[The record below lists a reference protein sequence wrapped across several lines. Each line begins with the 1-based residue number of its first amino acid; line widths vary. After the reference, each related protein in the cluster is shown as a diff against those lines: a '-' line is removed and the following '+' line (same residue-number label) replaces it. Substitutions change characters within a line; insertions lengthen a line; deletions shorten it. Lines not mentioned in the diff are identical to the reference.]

1 MVPFEKRWYQKL
13 LMFAPVIGV
22 VGGVLALIFMGITGT
37 AIDLLFGNT
46 GTGWWTGRWWW
57 IPLTALGG
65 LAVALL
71 RKTWNISK
79 DVPGAVALAQQGWVD
94 PSKAFYW
101 VVISTVSLMM
111 GASLGPS
118 FGLVVMGGGFG
129 SWLATRLGK
138 QDDEDEEEARQGF
151 ALTGMAGGMGGGYSA
166 PLFATVLASELSPT
180 SKRNYVAAFIPELFA
195 ATLGFVIY
203 YGVTG
208 SSMLGSYRL
217 PEYQLHV
224 VDLIVGAL
232 LGVAAVFVLL
242 LHTLISRLVSTA
254 AASIA
259 NPYVLGAG
267 GGALVGLIAFAL
279 PLTAT
284 AGSRQLGTELEIAET
299 MGAGLIA
306 AILIAKMIAIALSQS
321 SGFLGGIVFP
331 AIFLGGTA
339 GLLVH
344 SIFPGIPIALCV
356 GGMLAAVPGAFLNAP
371 LALVIIAAGT
381 VRLQPEALVPIGIA
395 VVIAHMLMSAV
406 RKYVLKESLPPSN

>member
-1 MVPFEKRWYQKL
+1 MVPLEKPWYRKIL
-13 LMFAPVIGV
+13 LLAPVIGI
-22 VGGVLALIFMGITGT
+22 VGGGLAVIFMGITGS
-37 AIDLLFGNT
+37 ANNLFYGNT
-46 GTGWWTGRWWW
+46 GTGWWDGRWWW

-65 LAVALL
+65 LVVALL
-71 RKTWNISK
+71 RKTWKISRT
-79 DVPGAVALAQQGWVD
+79 VPGAIALANQAWVD
-94 PSKAFYW
+94 PSTAIYW
-101 VVISTVSLMM
+101 VLISTVSLVM

-129 SWLATRLGK
+129 SWLVTRLGK
-138 QDDEDEEEARQGF
+138 HHEEEEARQGF

-180 SKRNYVAAFIPELFA
+180 SKSNYVALFIPQLLA

-208 SSMLGSYRL
+208 SSMLGSYHL
-217 PEYQLHV
+217 PEYRLQVL
-224 VDLIVGAL
+224 DIFTGAF
-232 LGVAAVFVLL
+232 LGVLAVFVLL
-242 LHTLISRLVSTA
+242 LHTLISKLVATA
-254 AASIA
+254 AARVA
-259 NPYVLGAG
+259 NPYLLGVI

-284 AGSRQLGTELEIAET
+284 AGSKQLGTELEIAET
-299 MGAGLIA
+299 MGVFFIA
-306 AILIAKMIAIALSQS
+306 AILIGKMIAISISQS

-344 SIFPGIPIALCV
+344 SLFPSIPIALCV

-371 LALVIIAAGT
+371 LALLIIAAGT
-381 VRLQPEALVPIGIA
+381 IRLGPEALVPIGIA
-395 VVIAHMLMSAV
+395 VVIAHTLMSV
-406 RKYVLKESLPPSN
+406 MRKVVLKETLPASN

>member
-1 MVPFEKRWYQKL
+1 MIPFEKLWYRKL
-13 LMFAPVIGV
+13 LMLAPVIGV
-22 VGGVLALIFMGITGT
+22 AGGLLALVFMGITGT
-37 AIDLLFGNT
+37 ANDLLFSDT

-65 LAVALL
+65 FVVALL
-71 RKTWNISK
+71 RKAFKVSK
-79 DVPGAVALAQQGWVD
+79 QVPGAIALAQKGWVD
-94 PSKAFYW
+94 PANAFYW
-101 VVISTVSLMM
+101 VAISTVSLMM

-129 SWLATRLGK
+129 SWLVTRLRK
-138 QDDEDEEEARQGF
+138 QYDEEEARQGF

-180 SKRNYVAAFIPELFA
+180 SKSNYVAAFIPELFA

-208 SSMLGSYRL
+208 NSMLGTYRL
-217 PEYQLHV
+217 PEYQLHA
-224 VDLIVGAL
+224 VDLLVGAL
-232 LGVAAVFVLL
+232 LGAAAVFVLL
-242 LHTLISRLVSTA
+242 LHTLISKLVARA
-254 AASIA
+254 AALIA
-259 NPYVLGAG
+259 NPYVLGTA

-284 AGSRQLGTELEIAET
+284 AGSKQLGTELEISET
-299 MGAGLIA
+299 MGVGLIA
-306 AILIAKMIAIALSQS
+306 AILVGKMIAIALSQS

-344 SIFPGIPIALCV
+344 SIFPDIPIALCV
-356 GGMLAAVPGAFLNAP
+356 GAMLAAVPGAFLNAP
-371 LALVIIAAGT
+371 LALIIIAAGT
-381 VRLQPEALVPIGIA
+381 IRLNPEALVPIGIA
-395 VVIAHMLMSAV
+395 VVIAHMLMSAM
-406 RKYVLKESLPPSN
+406 RKYVLKESLLPSN

>member
-1 MVPFEKRWYQKL
+1 MVPLEKRWYQKL
-13 LMFAPVIGV
+13 LMFAPIIGA
-22 VGGVLALIFMGITGT
+22 VGGVLALLFMRITGT
-37 AIDLLFGNT
+37 ATGFLFGNT
-46 GTGWWTGRWWW
+46 GTGWWDGRWWW

-65 LAVALL
+65 LVVALL
-71 RKTWNISK
+71 RKNWKISEQ
-79 DVPGAVALAQQGWVD
+79 VPGAVALAQQGWVD
-94 PSKAFYW
+94 PSQALYW
-101 VVISTVSLMM
+101 VIISAVSLMM

-138 QDDEDEEEARQGF
+138 QYDEEEARQGF
-151 ALTGMAGGMGGGYSA
+151 ALTGMAGGLGGGYSA

-180 SKRNYVAAFIPELFA
+180 SKSNYVAAFIPELFS

-208 SSMLGSYRL
+208 TSMLGSYRL
-217 PEYQLHV
+217 PEYQLNPI
-224 VDLIVGAL
+224 DLVIGAL

-242 LHTLISRLVSTA
+242 LHTYISKLVASA
-254 AASIA
+254 AAWIA
-259 NPYVLGAG
+259 NPYIRSVI
-267 GGALVGLIAFAL
+267 GGALVGFIAFAL

-284 AGSRQLGTELEIAET
+284 AGSVQLGVELDIAEI
-299 MGAGLIA
+299 MGVGLIA
-306 AILIAKMIAIALSQS
+306 AVLIAKMIAIAISQS

-331 AIFLGGTA
+331 AIFLGGTT

-344 SIFPGIPIALCV
+344 SIFPDIPIALCV

-371 LALVIIAAGT
+371 LALIIIAAGT

-395 VVIAHMLMSAV
+395 VVVAHLLMSAM
-406 RKYVLKESLPPSN
+406 RKFVLKESLSPSN

>member
-1 MVPFEKRWYQKL
+1 MVPLEKPWYRKL
-13 LMFAPVIGV
+13 LILAPVIGAA
-22 VGGVLALIFMGITGT
+22 GGVLAVIFMGVTGT
-37 AIDLLFGNT
+37 ATGFLYGNT
-46 GTGWWTGRWWW
+46 GTGWWDGRWWW

-65 LAVALL
+65 LVVALL
-71 RKTWNISK
+71 RQTWKISR
-79 DVPGAVALAQQGWVD
+79 DVPGAIALAHQAWVD
-94 PSKAFYW
+94 PSVAFYW
-101 VVISTVSLMM
+101 VAISAVSLIM

-129 SWLATRLGK
+129 SWLVTRLGK
-138 QDDEDEEEARQGF
+138 GYEEEDARQGF
-151 ALTGMAGGMGGGYSA
+151 TLTGMAGGLGGGYSA

-180 SKRNYVAAFIPELFA
+180 SKRDYVAAFIPELFA

-217 PEYQLHV
+217 PEYKLDL
-224 VDLIVGAL
+224 VDLIVGAF

-242 LHTLISRLVSTA
+242 LHTYISKLVAT
-254 AASIA
+254 IA
-259 NPYVLGAG
+259 RRITNPYLLGVA

-284 AGSRQLGTELEIAET
+284 AGSVQLGTELQISESL
-299 MGAGLIA
+299 GVGLLA
-306 AILIAKMIAIALSQS
+306 AVLVGKMIAIAISQS

-344 SIFPGIPIALCV
+344 SIFPSIPIALCV
-356 GGMLAAVPGAFLNAP
+356 GAMLAAVPGAFLNAP
-371 LALVIIAAGT
+371 LALLIIAAGT
-381 VRLQPEALVPIGIA
+381 VRLEPEALLPIGMA
-395 VVIAHMLMSAV
+395 VVIAHMLMSIM
-406 RKYVLKESLPPSN
+406 RTYVLNESLSPTN

>member
-1 MVPFEKRWYQKL
+1 MVPLEKSWYRKL
-13 LMFAPVIGV
+13 LLLAPVIGA
-22 VGGVLALIFMGITGT
+22 VGGVLAVVFMRITGT
-37 AIDLLFGNT
+37 ANSLLHGNT
-46 GTGWWTGRWWW
+46 GTGWWDGRWWW

-65 LAVALL
+65 LIVALL
-71 RKTWNISK
+71 RKTWKIP
-79 DVPGAVALAQQGWVD
+79 DQVPGAIALANQAWVD
-94 PSKAFYW
+94 PSQAVYW
-101 VVISTVSLMM
+101 VLISTVSLVM

-129 SWLATRLGK
+129 SWLVTQLGK
-138 QDDEDEEEARQGF
+138 QYEEEDAKQGF
-151 ALTGMAGGMGGGYSA
+151 ALTGMAGGLGGGYSA

-180 SKRNYVAAFIPELFA
+180 SKSNYVAAFIPELFS

-208 SSMLGSYRL
+208 NSMLGSYRL
-217 PEYQLHV
+217 PEYQLNFI
-224 VDLIVGAL
+224 DLITGAL
-232 LGVAAVFVLL
+232 LGVLAVFVLL
-242 LHTLISRLVSTA
+242 LHTYIGKLISA
-254 AASIA
+254 AAARIA
-259 NPYVLGAG
+259 NPYVLGTV

-284 AGSRQLGTELEIAET
+284 AGSTQLGIELGIAET

-371 LALVIIAAGT
+371 LALIIIAAGT
-381 VRLQPEALVPIGIA
+381 VRLQPEALIPIGIA
-395 VVIAHMLMSAV
+395 VVVAHTSMSAM
-406 RKYVLKESLPPSN
+406 RKYVLKETLPASN

>member
-1 MVPFEKRWYQKL
+1 MVPFEKPWYQKL
-13 LMFAPVIGV
+13 LMLAPVIGV
-22 VGGVLALIFMGITGT
+22 AGGVLAVIFMGITGT
-37 AIDLLFGNT
+37 ATAFLFGNT
-46 GTGWWTGRWWW
+46 DTGWWAGRWWW

-65 LAVALL
+65 LVVALL
-71 RKTWNISK
+71 RQTWKISRH
-79 DVPGAVALAQQGWVD
+79 VPGAVALAQQAWVD
-94 PSKAFYW
+94 PSQAFYW
-101 VVISTVSLMM
+101 VAISTVSLVM

-118 FGLVVMGGGFG
+118 FGLVVLGGGFG
-129 SWLATRLGK
+129 SWLVTRLGK
-138 QDDEDEEEARQGF
+138 QYDEEEARQGF

-180 SKRNYVAAFIPELFA
+180 SKSNYVAAFIPELFA

-217 PEYQLHV
+217 PEYQLQV
-224 VDLIVGAL
+224 IDLIAGAL
-232 LGVAAVFVLL
+232 LGILAVFVLL
-242 LHTLISRLVSTA
+242 LHTFIGKLVSA
-254 AASIA
+254 AVALIA

-284 AGSRQLGTELEIAET
+284 AGSKQLGIELEISES
-299 MGAGLIA
+299 MGVGLIA
-306 AILIAKMIAIALSQS
+306 AILIGKMIAISVSQS

-344 SIFPGIPIALCV
+344 SLFPSIPIALCV

-371 LALVIIAAGT
+371 LALIIIAAGT
-381 VRLQPEALVPIGIA
+381 IRLQPEALVPIGIA
-395 VVIAHMLMSAV
+395 VVIAHMLMSYL

>member
-1 MVPFEKRWYQKL
+1 MVPFEKPWYQKL
-13 LMFAPVIGV
+13 LMFALVIGA
-22 VGGVLALIFMGITGT
+22 VGGVLAVLFMGITGT
-37 AIDLLFGNT
+37 AIGFLFGDT

-65 LAVALL
+65 LVVVML
-71 RKTWNISK
+71 RKTWKVSEN
-79 DVPGAVALAQQGWVD
+79 VPGAVALAQQAWVD
-94 PSKAFYW
+94 PSQAFHW
-101 VVISTVSLMM
+101 VAISAVSLVM

-129 SWLATRLGK
+129 SWLVTRLGK
-138 QDDEDEEEARQGF
+138 QYEEEEARQGF
-151 ALTGMAGGMGGGYSA
+151 ALTGMAGGLGGGYSA

-180 SKRNYVAAFIPELFA
+180 SKSNYIAAFIPELFS

-217 PEYQLHV
+217 PEYQLHTI
-224 VDLIVGAL
+224 DLIIGAL

-242 LHTLISRLVSTA
+242 LHTLIGKLVSA
-254 AASIA
+254 AATRIA
-259 NPYVLGAG
+259 NPYALGAI
-267 GGALVGLIAFAL
+267 GGALVGLISFAL

-284 AGSRQLGTELEIAET
+284 AGSSQLGTELKISES
-299 MGAGLIA
+299 MGVGLLA
-306 AILIAKMIAIALSQS
+306 AILIGKMIAISISQS

-339 GLLVH
+339 GLLAH

-356 GGMLAAVPGAFLNAP
+356 GAMLAAVPGAFLNAP
-371 LALVIIAAGT
+371 LALIIIAAGT
-381 VRLQPEALVPIGIA
+381 IRLQPEALVPIGIA
-395 VVIAHMLMSAV
+395 VVTAHMLMSFM
-406 RKYVLKESLPPSN
+406 RKYALKESLPPSN